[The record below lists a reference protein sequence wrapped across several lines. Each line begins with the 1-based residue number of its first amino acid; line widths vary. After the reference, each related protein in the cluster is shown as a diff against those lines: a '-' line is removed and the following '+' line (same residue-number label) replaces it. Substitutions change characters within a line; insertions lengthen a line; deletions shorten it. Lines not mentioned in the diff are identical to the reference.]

1 MKIQIEDRK
10 KKVIVAAILMVA
22 CSVFTM
28 FSIQYLLLEWEL
40 FMRTTDDILFL
51 NVVCCLAFYLFVQLF
66 TNNVAITCIISHV
79 LLLLFGLVDFFVYEF
94 RGNEFSFADISSAFT
109 GLSVAGKYNFSINNR
124 CIIVIIAAI
133 AFIIIVS
140 RFKIRFEKK
149 WMMRIVDVLL
159 LIICCII
166 VVYNSMY
173 TITETW
179 EQKGTYRNGYILNFL
194 LEIRDSFVSEPD
206 GYSLD
211 TVSEL
216 EDEYDGKDGSRSQSD
231 VKNPTI
237 IAIMSESYADMSVVG
252 DFETNIPV
260 TPFTDSLKENTL
272 RGHALS
278 SVYGAKT
285 PNSEWEFL
293 TGNSM
298 AFLPDGSVVYQQYID
313 KEPSTLVTTL
323 KDNDYT
329 CVAMHPYYASGWN
342 RSTIYPTMGF
352 DETYFIDDFDQT
364 NIIRDYIKDQELF
377 DKVIDRYESK
387 KDGENLFIMGITM
400 QNHGGFGEPYD
411 NFDEQVYKIG
421 RSYTDANQYFSLLHE
436 SDKAMKNLIT
446 YFQEQDDPV
455 EIIFFGDH
463 QPGLY
468 SEFIKILNNKG
479 VSGLT
484 LQELE
489 NLYTIPFFIWTNYD
503 TQEEEMDTASINYLS
518 TLALE
523 RANIDLPPYNQFLAD
538 MMEVIPAI
546 NSRGYYSKSRNGYMH
561 IDEASDEEKEWI
573 NKYNILQYNGMF
585 DKNRSSVFFPY
596 YKGEE

>member
-140 RFKIRFEKK
+140 RFKICFEKK

-377 DKVIDRYESK
+377 DEKVIVDISR
-387 KDGENLFIMGITM
+387 
-400 QNHGGFGEPYD
+400 
-411 NFDEQVYKIG
+411 IG
-421 RSYTDANQYFSLLHE
+421 RY
-436 SDKAMKNLIT
+436 
-446 YFQEQDDPV
+446 
-455 EIIFFGDH
+455 
-463 QPGLY
+463 
-468 SEFIKILNNKG
+468 
-479 VSGLT
+479 
-484 LQELE
+484 
-489 NLYTIPFFIWTNYD
+489 
-503 TQEEEMDTASINYLS
+503 
-518 TLALE
+518 
-523 RANIDLPPYNQFLAD
+523 
-538 MMEVIPAI
+538 
-546 NSRGYYSKSRNGYMH
+546 
-561 IDEASDEEKEWI
+561 
-573 NKYNILQYNGMF
+573 
-585 DKNRSSVFFPY
+585 
-596 YKGEE
+596 